1 MFLKFQDF
9 KPDITFCHW
18 KSKANK
24 KLQPNKQIW
33 KNSEMSFVSS
43 KQIPLKRKI
52 FESRSKFQESMNVRE
67 IGANTRKHEQ
77 ITLK

>member
-67 IGANTRKHEQ
+67 IGVNTSKHEQ